1 MFSAP
6 TRAALMSLDEDSKRH
21 LIEELRKS
29 CRSLEGW
36 HDARQRYES
45 LVLEEIHRRAA
56 TAALRTIHW

>member
-1 MFSAP
+1 
-6 TRAALMSLDEDSKRH
+6 MSLDEDSKRH